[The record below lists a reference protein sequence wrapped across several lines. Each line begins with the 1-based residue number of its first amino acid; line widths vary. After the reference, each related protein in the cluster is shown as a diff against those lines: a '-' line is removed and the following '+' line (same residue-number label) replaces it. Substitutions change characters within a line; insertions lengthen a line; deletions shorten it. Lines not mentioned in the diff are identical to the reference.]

1 MPPDPATGPSDI
13 TVRVVSPIRA
23 CDDVSMPLSED
34 EQRIL
39 RQIEEQL
46 QNDPKFAQAVSP
58 SGLYRHSART
68 LRWAVLGAV
77 VGLVLLIAL
86 LQVHFLLAFV
96 GFLVMLVSAVVIEGQ
111 VRAMGRAGIQD
122 VASAV
127 RNARSSVQRQRE
139 SD

>member
-1 MPPDPATGPSDI
+1 
-13 TVRVVSPIRA
+13 
-23 CDDVSMPLSED
+23 MPLSED

-77 VGLVLLIAL
+77 VGLVLLIVL
-86 LQVHFLLAFV
+86 LQVHFLLAFL
-96 GFLVMLVSAVVIEGQ
+96 GFVVMLGSAIVIEGQ
-111 VRAMGRAGIQD
+111 VRAMGKAGIQD
-122 VASAV
+122 VAATLRSA
-127 RNARSSVQRQRE
+127 RMGAQRQR
-139 SD
+139 DRTRPD

>member
-1 MPPDPATGPSDI
+1 
-13 TVRVVSPIRA
+13 
-23 CDDVSMPLSED
+23 MPLSED

-77 VGLVLLIAL
+77 FGLVLLVAL

-111 VRAMGRAGIQD
+111 IRAMGRAGIQD

-127 RNARSSVQRQRE
+127 RNARSSVQRPRSG

>member
-1 MPPDPATGPSDI
+1 
-13 TVRVVSPIRA
+13 
-23 CDDVSMPLSED
+23 MPLSDD

-77 VGLVLLIAL
+77 VGLVLMIVL

-96 GFLVMLVSAVVIEGQ
+96 GVLVMLGSAVVIEGQ
-111 VRAMGRAGIQD
+111 VRAMGKAGLQD
-122 VASAV
+122 VAASL
-127 RNARSSVQRQRE
+127 RNARLSAQGQRDRTRP
-139 SD
+139 D